1 MSVSIEDGILIE
13 CCDTNTRI
21 VLEDIIGTNKLG
33 DPVLLADPVNPQ
45 GSMLFLGVDKEKDLT
60 ETRKTIEREFRVFEK
75 KTVYSQDKKVRGRKK
90 KKDKEEEEEEEG
102 L

>member
-75 KTVYSQDKKVRGRKK
+75 KTVYSQDKKVRGRQCR
-90 KKDKEEEEEEEG
+90 
-102 L
+102 